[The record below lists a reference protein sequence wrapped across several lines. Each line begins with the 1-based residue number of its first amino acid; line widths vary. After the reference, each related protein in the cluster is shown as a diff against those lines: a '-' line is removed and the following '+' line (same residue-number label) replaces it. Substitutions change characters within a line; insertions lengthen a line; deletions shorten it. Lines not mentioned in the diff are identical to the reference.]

1 MQSTM
6 CLWKGG
12 GCAVEV
18 RSGVLVVGLVLLQR
32 FFGLVAWG
40 FVVSVCVFVWSFVV
54 GLLADIMRVCHLFHF
69 MFYVPGGVVF
79 MHVRVSHSLACGHCL
94 HRSHYRRIVTC
105 GLRVFSSVSSLVM
118 FRFLLISSLSFCR
131 RV

>member
-1 MQSTM
+1 MS
-6 CLWKGG
+6 
-12 GCAVEV
+12 VEGWRLCGRGPV
-18 RSGVLVVGLVLLQR
+18 RRLGR
-32 FFGLVAWG
+32 RFGLVAAVLWFGCMGVCG
-40 FVVSVCVFVWSFVV
+40 FSLGFRMGHFVV
-54 GLLADIMRVCHLFHF
+54 GPLWDIMRVCHLFGF
-69 MFYVPGGVVF
+69 MYCVSGGVVF
-79 MHVRVSHSLACGHCL
+79 MHARVSHSLVCGHCL